1 VYADVFE
8 TKISLLQEDYSFST
22 FKKSNKTY
30 SRAFIRIQNKKQCF
44 RCHSREIANLAY
56 VVFDFSLNQTQKNIN
71 FTRKFSISFTI
82 FMVLILGAFVLIMH
96 YRFVK
101 SGLSSFRKSIDIINK
116 GDISERVPIAKSKE
130 LGELAKQFNIMM
142 DNFQE
147 TSKQLNEYHEKE
159 LQDAQKLA
167 TIGEMSARLAHE
179 IRNPITG
186 IANAIEVFSETV
198 EDEQDKSIL
207 EEIKRQA
214 KRVNDAVTKLLK
226 YSKSQD
232 LNAENNNMNEV
243 IQSIVFFLKNQ
254 SGSER
259 ITYILDLDSKLPE
272 VKFDREQTEIAL
284 MNISLNAIQ
293 AIFGKGSITYK
304 TSFDDQANML
314 FIEISDTGSGISE
327 ENINKIFKP
336 FYTTKTEG
344 TGLGMSIIKET
355 IEKHNGK
362 IKVKSK
368 INEGTTFIITLPGN
382 NTSD

>member
-1 VYADVFE
+1 
-8 TKISLLQEDYSFST
+8 
-22 FKKSNKTY
+22 
-30 SRAFIRIQNKKQCF
+30 
-44 RCHSREIANLAY
+44 
-56 VVFDFSLNQTQKNIN
+56 
-71 FTRKFSISFTI
+71 
-82 FMVLILGAFVLIMH
+82 MVLILGAFVLIMH

>member
-1 VYADVFE
+1 
-8 TKISLLQEDYSFST
+8 
-22 FKKSNKTY
+22 
-30 SRAFIRIQNKKQCF
+30 
-44 RCHSREIANLAY
+44 
-56 VVFDFSLNQTQKNIN
+56 
-71 FTRKFSISFTI
+71 
-82 FMVLILGAFVLIMH
+82 
-96 YRFVK
+96 
-101 SGLSSFRKSIDIINK
+101 
-116 GDISERVPIAKSKE
+116 
-130 LGELAKQFNIMM
+130 
-142 DNFQE
+142 
-147 TSKQLNEYHEKE
+147 
-159 LQDAQKLA
+159 
-167 TIGEMSARLAHE
+167 MSARLAHE